1 MKKLITITVLMALAI
16 AGFAQP
22 ILHYDFSAVC
32 ETGQTLYYH
41 ITSEENHTVTL
52 TYPCSE
58 ETPGF
63 ESYYDYHIAPQGD
76 ILLPSIVTH
85 NGVDYTVT
93 AIDHDTFC
101 YCKLTGDLIIP
112 EGVTSIGIEAFTFCS
127 FTSVFIPQSVS
138 FIASSSLTYCYSLE
152 SISVDEA
159 NATYYSENNTII
171 RREDNALVVGCK
183 TSLIPDG
190 VEIICSHAFAGASDG
205 GSLALPNTVRIIE
218 EGAFFQ
224 CHFSGSIFL
233 SEALEIIA
241 PYAFTQ
247 SDFSGS
253 LTIPNSVTEIGHNA
267 FSRCYGLTGNLTLST
282 LLSAIDVCAFANCHF
297 SGILTIPD
305 SVTQIEYFA
314 FEGNNFSGL
323 VLGDSV
329 ATIGHAAFMD
339 CNNMMGVLRL
349 PHSLT
354 EIGTLAFKNTFF
366 NEIFSPNR
374 IPPTLASNAFQG
386 YDANIPIHI
395 PFGCTEVYQNAEGW
409 NYFSNFIETEMNI
422 EGEWYYEIENENGTI
437 TYQHLECVG
446 DTLFEGGK
454 RPKIIIRSNTQYDKD
469 LHTEVTHEYVYEENG
484 KVFWWNK
491 RLGKFTVLYDFS
503 AEVGDEWIIEVGDET
518 IITRVYDSEIQY
530 INGIPYK
537 KLTIADQDNVFSGNL
552 LSTIGHMTSFFPER
566 LMTRGKGY
574 RVDGLR
580 CYWVEDELVFYQG
593 NENCDAIYAELHNG
607 VGEDGS
613 STGSGTLTVYPN
625 PANSVLFV
633 RLPQCDSPTADKTEY
648 RITNLMGQ
656 ALLSGRIDAENQQ
669 IDISALP
676 AGMYFISVGETTR
689 KFVVK

>member
-1 MKKLITITVLMALAI
+1 MKILRTMKKLFTITVLMALAI
-16 AGFAQP
+16 VGFAQP

-85 NGVDYTVT
+85 NGVDYSVT

-101 YCKLTGDLIIP
+101 YCELTGDLIIP
-112 EGVTSIGIEAFTFCS
+112 EGVVSIGIEAFTFCN
-127 FTSVFIPQSVS
+127 FTSVFIPHSVS
-138 FIASSSLTYCYSLE
+138 FIDPSPLTYC
-152 SISVDEA
+152 
-159 NATYYSENNTII
+159 YSENNTII

-190 VEIICSHAFAGASDG
+190 VEIICSHAFQGASDG

-218 EGAFFQ
+218 ECAFFQ
-224 CHFSGSIFL
+224 CHFSGSISL
-233 SEALEIIA
+233 SEALEIIG

-267 FSRCYGLTGNLTLST
+267 FSLCYGLTGNLTLST
-282 LLSAIDVCAFANCHF
+282 SLSAIDVCAFSRCHF
-297 SGILTIPD
+297 SGILTIPN
-305 SVTQIEYFA
+305 SVTQIENFA
-314 FEGNNFSGL
+314 FNGNNFSGI

-329 ATIGHAAFMD
+329 ATIGHAAFLD
-339 CNNMMGVLRL
+339 CNNMTGVLRL

-354 EIGTLAFKNTFF
+354 EIGTLAFKNTSFT
-366 NEIFSPNR
+366 EIYSPNR

-386 YDANIPIHI
+386 YDANTPIHI
-395 PFGCTEVYQNAEGW
+395 PFGCTNAYQNAESW
-409 NYFSNFIETEMNI
+409 NYFTNFIETEMNL
-422 EGEWYYEIENENGTI
+422 EGEWYYEIQNPDGSI

-484 KVFWWNK
+484 KMYWWNK
-491 RLGKFTVLYDFS
+491 DLQEFTTLYDLA
-503 AEVGDEWIIEVGDET
+503 AEVDDEWEIKVGTESVVVHVDAVEDYEYEGKT
-518 IITRVYDSEIQY
+518 
-530 INGIPYK
+530 YK
-537 KLTIADQDNVFSGNL
+537 KMHINDIGDVFSGD
-552 LSTIGHMTSFFPER
+552 IVVGFGHLTSFFPER
-566 LMTRGKGY
+566 LMRDTEGY

-580 CYWVEDELVFYQG
+580 CYWIDDELVFHQG
-593 NENCDAIYAELHNG
+593 DEDCDAIYVELHNG
-607 VGEDGS
+607 VGEDGP
-613 STGSGTLTVYPN
+613 STGSGPLTVYPN
-625 PANSVLFV
+625 PTNGVLFV
-633 RLPQCDSPTADKTEY
+633 RLPQCDSPTTDKTEY

-656 ALLSGRIDAENQQ
+656 DLLQGHINAENQQ
-669 IDISALP
+669 IDIKSLP
-676 AGMYFISVGETTR
+676 EGMYFITVGEQTV
-689 KFVVK
+689 KFVVR

>member
-1 MKKLITITVLMALAI
+1 MKKLFTITVLMALAI
-16 AGFAQP
+16 VGFAQP

-85 NGVDYTVT
+85 NGVDYSVT

-101 YCKLTGDLIIP
+101 YCELTGDLIIP
-112 EGVTSIGIEAFTFCS
+112 EGVVSIGIEAFTFCS
-127 FTSVFIPQSVS
+127 FTSVFIPHSVS
-138 FIASSSLTYCYSLE
+138 FIDPSPLTYCYSLE
-152 SISVDEA
+152 FISVDEA

-190 VEIICSHAFAGASDG
+190 VEIICSHAFQGASDG

-218 EGAFFQ
+218 ECAFFQ
-224 CHFSGSIFL
+224 CHFSGSISL
-233 SEALEIIA
+233 SEALEIIG

-267 FSRCYGLTGNLTLST
+267 FSLCYGLTGNLTLST
-282 LLSAIDVCAFANCHF
+282 SLSAIDVCAFSRCHF
-297 SGILTIPD
+297 SGILTIPN
-305 SVTQIEYFA
+305 SVTQIENFA
-314 FEGNNFSGL
+314 FNGNNFSGI

-329 ATIGHAAFMD
+329 ATIGHAAFLD
-339 CNNMMGVLRL
+339 CNNMTGVLRL

-354 EIGTLAFKNTFF
+354 EIGTLAFKNTSFT
-366 NEIFSPNR
+366 EIYSPNR

-386 YDANIPIHI
+386 YDANTPIHI
-395 PFGCTEVYQNAEGW
+395 PFGCTNAYQNAESW
-409 NYFSNFIETEMNI
+409 NYFTNFIETEMNL
-422 EGEWYYEIENENGTI
+422 EGEWYYEIQNPDGSI

-469 LHTEVTHEYVYEENG
+469 LHTELTHEYVYEENG
-484 KVFWWNK
+484 KVYWWNK
-491 RLGKFTVLYDFS
+491 QLQQFTTLYDYA
-503 AEVGDEWIIEVGDET
+503 AETGDEWEILVGTEKLSMHVDTVENIEHDGNPYT
-518 IITRVYDSEIQY
+518 LLRVSD
-530 INGIPYK
+530 
-537 KLTIADQDNVFSGNL
+537 ADGLFSGDIICG
-552 LSTIGHMTSFFPER
+552 IGHLTSFFPER
-566 LMTRGKGY
+566 LMNRGKSY
-574 RVDGLR
+574 RVEGMR
-580 CYWVEDELVFYQG
+580 CYWVDGELVFKLG
-593 NENCDAIYAELHNG
+593 DKDCDEVYEQLHNG
-607 VGEDGS
+607 IEENDL
-613 STGSGTLTVYPN
+613 TGLETLTVYPN
-625 PANSVLFV
+625 PANDVLFV
-633 RLPQCDSPTADKTEY
+633 RTHAVRPYEEY

-656 ALLSGRIDAENQQ
+656 TLLQGNINAENQR
-669 IDISALP
+669 IDISGLP
-676 AGMYFISVGETTR
+676 TGMYFITIGETTQ
-689 KFVVK
+689 KFVAQ